1 MMSMGSIGV
10 SDRPGGESAERARRK
25 QKLVIVGGVFAV
37 GMIVGFLVGFRE
49 AEADFL
55 FDRSQPWPP
64 AMAIGIAFSYLAA
77 VIGGGIALSRH
88 TDEYERMAQYK
99 AVAFAALVYMLVYPV
114 WFVLWMGALVPE
126 PHHGL
131 LFGAFWLSLVAAS
144 LFYRFR

>member
-1 MMSMGSIGV
+1 MMSMGSIGG
-10 SDRPGGESAERARRK
+10 SDRPGGETAERTRRNR
-25 QKLVIVGGVFAV
+25 KLQIIGGVFVV
-37 GMIVGFLVGFRE
+37 GMIVGFLVGYRE
-49 AEADFL
+49 AEASAL

-64 AMAIGIAFSYLAA
+64 AMAIAIAFSYLAA

-88 TDEYERMAQYK
+88 TDEFELMGQYK

-126 PHHGL
+126 PHHGI
-131 LFGAFWLSLVAAS
+131 LFGAFWLSVVAAS